1 MFRRVVAQA
10 TKRVVATSAV
20 TRSLVSVVPRTSRNV
35 QSTKIAYTAQRCM
48 SNNLAQ
54 VLQSEIE
61 HEEGAE
67 EEVDQDYVDLKKEIE
82 KTFAVEDVKGNG
94 TVKLVSKANASGEV
108 VTVTFDCQ
116 DLADDYMGDFD
127 EEEEINA
134 DEIEPGIN
142 FEVEIAKNGKKLVA
156 QCVGGNQGLT
166 IRNIR
171 HLAAADKN
179 DDLDVYGGPNFDEL
193 DEALQEEIFQYL
205 EDRRINESLSQ
216 FVYVYAGNKEQKE
229 YVNWLHNLNDFV
241 RK

>member
-1 MFRRVVAQA
+1 MFRRVVAQV
-10 TKRVVATSAV
+10 TKRVAATSVA
-20 TRSLVSVVPRTSRNV
+20 TRSLVSVVPRTSRNL

-48 SNNLAQ
+48 SNNLAK

-82 KTFAVEDVKGNG
+82 KSFTVEDIKGNG
-94 TVKLVSKANASGEV
+94 TVKLVSKANASGEI

-116 DLADDYMGDFD
+116 DMADDYMGDFD
-127 EEEEINA
+127 EEAEIDA
-134 DEIEPGIN
+134 DELESGIN

-156 QCVGGNQGLT
+156 QCVGGNRGLT
-166 IRNIR
+166 VRGVR
-171 HLAAADKN
+171 HLAASDKN
-179 DDLDVYGGPNFDEL
+179 DDLDVYSGPNFDEL
-193 DEALQEEIFQYL
+193 DEGMQEEIYQYL
-205 EDRRINESLSQ
+205 EDRHINESLSQ

-229 YVNWLHNLNDFV
+229 YVNWLHSLNDFV